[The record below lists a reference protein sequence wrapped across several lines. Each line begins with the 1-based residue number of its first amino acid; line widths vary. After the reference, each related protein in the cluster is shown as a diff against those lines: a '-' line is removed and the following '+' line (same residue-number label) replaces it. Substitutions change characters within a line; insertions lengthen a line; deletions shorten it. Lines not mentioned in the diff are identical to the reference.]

1 MMRKIYLDRLALIS
15 DVMSKD
21 AMRSRD
27 AMRKQRK
34 DRKERRP
41 KLRIS
46 RQRLVF
52 TAPIPSSP
60 MRIVDRDRASKA

>member
-1 MMRKIYLDRLALIS
+1 MAATLAPRVTLP
-15 DVMSKD
+15 
-21 AMRSRD
+21 

-34 DRKERRP
+34 DMKERKP

-60 MRIVDRDRASKA
+60 MRIVDRVRASKA